1 MILSELLDQWTD
13 LGIILWEDDGRLR
26 YRAPRGV
33 VTSGVI
39 SQLRANKEDILARLR
54 ERRTVLSP
62 SRSQTFRAP
71 T

>member
-39 SQLRANKEDILARLR
+39 SQLRANK
-54 ERRTVLSP
+54 
-62 SRSQTFRAP
+62 
-71 T
+71 